1 MSTLAKR
8 LREAREDRGWTK
20 AELRRQA
27 KLKSASTLTE
37 LEKGDLVGIDSKF
50 DLSNTVKH
58 APAKPPSGAVSQD
71 ETPSADG

>member
-37 LEKGDLVGIDSKF
+37 LDIDSKF